1 MLKKC
6 YNPGSANAKIQQ
18 THQIQSNSQQEAQLS
33 LGKADHTTFVQSPA
47 SNFQWSIATYALS
60 RTV

>member
-47 SNFQWSIATYALS
+47 SNFQ
-60 RTV
+60 